1 MSYQKQ
7 NFADGDVLT
16 AAQLNHIEDGIAA
29 VEYNANTSL
38 ADKATKAEL
47 QAETTRAKAAEKA
60 NATAISS
67 AIDPTLS
74 LSGKAA
80 DAKAT
85 GDALAQRYTK
95 AQADAKFGTG
105 TPHTLPAATAST
117 LGGVKVGGGLTVTKD
132 GTLSVTSVNGFSI
145 KAQTTDPGT
154 GSALSAGTIL
164 LVYK

>member
-16 AAQLNHIEDGIAA
+16 AAQLNHMEDGIAA
-29 VEYNANTSL
+29 AVESNANTS
-38 ADKATKAEL
+38 
-47 QAETTRAKAAEKA
+47 
-60 NATAISS
+60 
-67 AIDPTLS
+67 
-74 LSGKAA
+74 
-80 DAKAT
+80 
-85 GDALAQRYTK
+85 
-95 AQADAKFGTG
+95 
-105 TPHTLPAATAST
+105 HTLPVATTTT
-117 LGGVKVGGGLTVTKD
+117 LGGVKVGDNLSIDASGRLSGAAPYTLPTATAYRLGGVKVGDGLVCTDSD

>member
-16 AAQLNHIEDGIAA
+16 AAQLNHMEDGIATS
-29 VEYNANTSL
+29 NANTS
-38 ADKATKAEL
+38 
-47 QAETTRAKAAEKA
+47 
-60 NATAISS
+60 
-67 AIDPTLS
+67 
-74 LSGKAA
+74 
-80 DAKAT
+80 
-85 GDALAQRYTK
+85 
-95 AQADAKFGTG
+95 
-105 TPHTLPAATAST
+105 HTLPAATAST
-117 LGGVKVGGGLTVTKD
+117 LGGVKVGRGLTVTKD

>member
-16 AAQLNHIEDGIAA
+16 AAQLNHMEDGIAA
-29 VEYNANTSL
+29 AVESNANTS
-38 ADKATKAEL
+38 
-47 QAETTRAKAAEKA
+47 
-60 NATAISS
+60 
-67 AIDPTLS
+67 
-74 LSGKAA
+74 
-80 DAKAT
+80 
-85 GDALAQRYTK
+85 
-95 AQADAKFGTG
+95 
-105 TPHTLPAATAST
+105 HTLPAATAST
-117 LGGVKVGGGLTVTKD
+117 LGGVKVGSGLTVTKD